1 MTPPG
6 AAPPPVL
13 NDDLPPTWPALAVG
27 WQRLALT
34 LWIAGVAG
42 TATFSL
48 LPKFAPPGEYG
59 FDKVIHAATYA
70 ALALLAHVAFRQR
83 KNAVT
88 AALFAIPLGCAIELA
103 QAFVPGRYG
112 DIWDAVANSAGAVL
126 GVAPGVRWRR
136 LVAAVTREMR

>member
-1 MTPPG
+1 MPSPDATQ
-6 AAPPPVL
+6 PPVL
-13 NDDLPPTWPALAVG
+13 NDDLPSAWPSLAVG
-27 WQRLALT
+27 WQKLALT

-59 FDKVIHAATYA
+59 LDKMIHAATYA
-70 ALALLAHVAFRQR
+70 ALALLAHIAFQQR
-83 KNAVT
+83 RNAVT
-88 AALFAIPLGCAIELA
+88 AALFAIPLGCAIEVA

-126 GVAPGVRWRR
+126 GVALGVRCRR
-136 LVAAVTREMR
+136 LVAAATREAR

>member
-6 AAPPPVL
+6 ATQPPVL
-13 NDDLPPTWPALAVG
+13 NDDLPSAWPSLAVG
-27 WQRLALT
+27 WQKLALT

-59 FDKVIHAATYA
+59 LDKMIHAATYA
-70 ALALLAHVAFRQR
+70 ALALLAHIAFQQR
-83 KNAVT
+83 RNAVT
-88 AALFAIPLGCAIELA
+88 AALFAIPLGCAIEVA

-126 GVAPGVRWRR
+126 GVALGVRCRR
-136 LVAAVTREMR
+136 LVAAATREAR

>member
-1 MTPPG
+1 MPSPDATQ
-6 AAPPPVL
+6 PPVL
-13 NDDLPPTWPALAVG
+13 NDDLPPAWPSLAVG
-27 WQRLALT
+27 WHRLALT

-59 FDKVIHAATYA
+59 LDKMIHAATYA
-70 ALALLAHVAFRQR
+70 ALALLAHIAFQQR
-83 KNAVT
+83 RNAVT
-88 AALFAIPLGCAIELA
+88 AALFAIPLGCAIEVA

-126 GVAPGVRWRR
+126 GVALGVRCRR
-136 LVAAVTREMR
+136 LVAAATREAR